1 MAKSKA
7 KNHRIPTEEERL
19 DRYFNE
25 LHRVIPELP
34 TIYAPRMK
42 VYPLALEGVKL
53 ITVDRY
59 EDARG
64 CFSDHWHEEKFKDI
78 TGEYTFKQDSYVISH
93 RGVIRGL
100 HYQLPPHQ
108 QGKLVRCIV
117 GSIQDVVVDIRK
129 SSPTFG
135 HWLQVR
141 LDATVRHQDV
151 LWIPPGFAH
160 GYAVLGNRADVLYK
174 MTEVHTPEYERTLLW
189 SDEEL
194 GIPWEKTK
202 HPILSE
208 KDKQGVLLKNAEV
221 FD

>member
-1 MAKSKA
+1 
-7 KNHRIPTEEERL
+7 
-19 DRYFNE
+19 
-25 LHRVIPELP
+25 
-34 TIYAPRMK
+34 MK

-78 TGEYTFKQDSYVISH
+78 TGDYTFKQDSYVISH

-108 QGKLVRCIV
+108 QGKLVRCV
-117 GSIQDVVVDIRK
+117 AGSIQDVVVDIRK

-135 HWLQVR
+135 KWLLVR
-141 LDATVRHQDV
+141 LDGNIRHQDM

-174 MTEVHTPEYERTLLW
+174 MTEVHTPEYERTILW
-189 SDEEL
+189 NDEDL
-194 GIPWEKTK
+194 DIPWEKVT
-202 HPILSE
+202 HSNVSE
-208 KDKQGVLLKNAEV
+208 KDKQGIPLKEAEV